1 MAPQMNEGEI
11 MINVIEAAEKVQRE
25 NAEFGYVAGKLEI
38 ANDIWNGYLTP
49 ADRLEIMNQTNIDG
63 LSTLEKLRACVK
75 TLAAMF

>member
-1 MAPQMNEGEI
+1 
-11 MINVIEAAEKVQRE
+11 MINVIETAEKIVKE

-38 ANDIWNGYLTP
+38 ANDIWNGHLTP
-49 ADRLEIMNQTNIDG
+49 ADRLEIMNNTKTDG

>member
-1 MAPQMNEGEI
+1 M
-11 MINVIEAAEKVQRE
+11 MINVIEAAEKVKKE

-38 ANDIWNGYLTP
+38 ANDIWNGHLSP
-49 ADRLEIMNQTNIDG
+49 ADRLEIMIATNTEG